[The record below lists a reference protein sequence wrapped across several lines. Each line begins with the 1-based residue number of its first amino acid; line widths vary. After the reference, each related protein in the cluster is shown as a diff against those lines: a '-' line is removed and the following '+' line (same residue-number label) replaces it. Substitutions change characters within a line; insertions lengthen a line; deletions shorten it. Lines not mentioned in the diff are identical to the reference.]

1 MKNLIMLTVAVAT
14 LSTMAIAGGLEVGDR
29 VGAFYV
35 KDVTGP
41 AAGQKLCY
49 RCRYG
54 QKPVVSIFARNM
66 DGNVAS
72 LVKSVDGVVSQ
83 NKAKDMA
90 AFVVLLS
97 DAPEASEGNLKEVA
111 KAKGISSTPLTTFDG
126 VTGPPSYNISKDAEV
141 TVMMWVGGQVKVSEE
156 LKASE
161 LTKEKINSLVGKTNT
176 ILN

>member
-1 MKNLIMLTVAVAT
+1 MKNLVMLTVAVAT

-97 DAPEASEGNLKEVA
+97 DSPEASEGNLKDVA
-111 KAKGISSTPLTTFDG
+111 KSQSISSTPLTTFDG

-161 LTKEKINSLVGKTNT
+161 LTKKRSIQSLARQARS
-176 ILN
+176 